1 MPSPSLID
9 SVGHSGTHAPQAMQS
24 SVIFMAMVITPSKF
38 CFYGFKINPCHE
50 TRQMTN
56 IFYLVNFVT
65 VLLFCQVLLQKQATF
80 TRSSI
85 LDFEEGLDRFRARR
99 GCHIWS

>member
-24 SVIFMAMVITPSKF
+24 SVIFMVMVITPSKY
-38 CFYGFKINPCHE
+38 CYCGYKINPCHAL
-50 TRQMTN
+50 RQMTN

-65 VLLFCQVLLQKQATF
+65 VHLKGLECHGAPATV
-80 TRSSI
+80 
-85 LDFEEGLDRFRARR
+85 E
-99 GCHIWS
+99 